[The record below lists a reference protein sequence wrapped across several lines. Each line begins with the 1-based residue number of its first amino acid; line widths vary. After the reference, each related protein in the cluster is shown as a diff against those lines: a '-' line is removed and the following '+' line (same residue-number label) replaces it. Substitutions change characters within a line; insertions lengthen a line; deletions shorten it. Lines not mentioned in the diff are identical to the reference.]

1 MRLKSKHKSK
11 PASEEPSVSEDP
23 HRIHTGADDL
33 PDAVRREIAAHHAL
47 YARSPEAAHMWD
59 PIVIGVPGGPVP
71 CLLLH
76 HVGRRSAQR
85 LNSIL
90 QYYRQQDDIV
100 IVASKGGLPQHPI
113 WYLNLVAEP
122 ACAVQIGA
130 FHSDAV
136 ARTLAGA
143 ERAWWWQRVTA
154 EQAVQLEYQARTT
167 REIPLI
173 KLELRTAAPRRS
185 AP

>member
-1 MRLKSKHKSK
+1 M
-11 PASEEPSVSEDP
+11 SEDP
-23 HRIHTGADDL
+23 HRIHAGADDL
-33 PDAVRREIAAHHAL
+33 PDTVRREIAAHHAL
-47 YARSPEAAHMWD
+47 YARDPEAAHMWD

-76 HVGRRSAQR
+76 HVGRKSAQR

-90 QYYRQQDDIV
+90 QYYRHADDIV

-113 WYLNLVAEP
+113 WFLNLVAEP
-122 ACAVQIGA
+122 ACAVEIGA
-130 FHSDAV
+130 FRSDAV

-143 ERAWWWQRVTA
+143 ERALWWQRVTA
-154 EQAVQLEYQARTT
+154 EQAVQVEYQARTT

-173 KLELRTAAPRRS
+173 KLALRTTAPRRS